1 MSTSASLN
9 YTYPMPIG
17 CIIPYLGK
25 NIPDSFLLC
34 DGSTYN
40 ISDYPFLNNVLG
52 GIYGSTATTFN
63 VPNTVNKFIEPTSTN
78 SNVIVPGSGGADFN
92 FTLTEANMPLT
103 LPMTGSITSFSGDV
117 STQVMTYLTSSTG
130 SIGGSSTSATYI
142 PVGGNTVSNPNYKI
156 DLTGLSGSVY
166 PGTATLQTVTSTGGV
181 EPRNYSV
188 FYIIKAK
195 P

>member
-78 SNVIVPGSGGADFN
+78 NNTSASGSGNASFS
-92 FTLTEANMPLT
+92 FTLIEDNIPI
-103 LPMTGSITSFSGDV
+103 LPVTGSIDSLSGTCSNSVMIQSGANHKGTSGSSV
-117 STQVMTYLTSSTG
+117 SQTYLPNAGAVSS
-130 SIGGSSTSATYI
+130 
-142 PVGGNTVSNPNYKI
+142 PNYTI
-156 DLTGLSGSVY
+156 DLTGVN
-166 PGTATLQTVTSTGGV
+166 ATYTGANAPQTITSITGV
-181 EPRNYSV
+181 EPANYSV